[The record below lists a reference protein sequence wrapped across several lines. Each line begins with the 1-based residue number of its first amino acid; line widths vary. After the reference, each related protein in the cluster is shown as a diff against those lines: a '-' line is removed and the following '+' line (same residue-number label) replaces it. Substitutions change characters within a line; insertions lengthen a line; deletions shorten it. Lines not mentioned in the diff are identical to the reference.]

1 MSLGRTV
8 ASMRTLLGALVLAL
22 LSPMSPAAPAAPAAA
37 MRGSGSGYVAP
48 PVSAT
53 TADRAVAAEAR
64 QQARQQTRQQATL
77 QARALPRLVVRRKVT
92 GLDHPWDV
100 QPIGQGRL
108 LFTQRDRATLSVWE
122 AGVTRRVAFPSDQVW
137 VSGETGL
144 MGLEVD
150 PEFDTNGR
158 FYTCQGGFLS
168 GGGHD
173 VRVVAWHLDAA
184 ATTATR
190 IDTLVGGLP
199 TSTGRHGG
207 CRVMVTRSGALLVG
221 TGDAAQ
227 GTNPQNL
234 NSLGGKTLRL
244 NRMTGAP
251 APRNPFIASP
261 NTNRRYVLTYGHRN
275 VQGLAQRA
283 DGSLWSV
290 EQGSFRDDEVNRLV
304 SGGNYGWNPV
314 PGYNESVPMTDRSLP
329 GPQIGARWRSGQPT
343 LATCGASFVSG
354 PRWGALNGT
363 LAVAALKAS
372 RVVFLR
378 FDRTG
383 HLVSARAPM
392 ALRQFGR
399 LRSVTP
405 ARNGDLLIT
414 TDNGGG
420 SDSIL
425 RVTPR

>member
-1 MSLGRTV
+1 VTSGRTV

-22 LSPMSPAAPAAPAAA
+22 LSSASTAAPAAPAAA

-53 TADRAVAAEAR
+53 TVDRAVAAEAR
-64 QQARQQTRQQATL
+64 QQARQQTRQQA
-77 QARALPRLVVRRKVT
+77 RALPELVVRRQVT

-108 LFTQRDRATLSVWE
+108 LFTQRNRATVSVWE
-122 AGVTRRVAFPSDQVW
+122 AGVTRRVEFPSDEVW

-150 PEFDTNGR
+150 PDFATNGR

-190 IDTLVGGLP
+190 IDTLVGGFP

-227 GTNPQNL
+227 GTNAQDL

-251 APRNPFIASP
+251 WPRNPFIASP

-283 DGSLWSV
+283 NGSLWSV

-314 PGYNESVPMTDRSLP
+314 PGYNESVPMTDHSLP
-329 GPQIGARWRSGQPT
+329 GPQIAARWRSGEPT

-354 PRWGALNGT
+354 TQWGSLNGT

-372 RVVFLR
+372 RVLFLR

-405 ARNGDLLIT
+405 APNGDLLIT

-420 SDSIL
+420 TDSIL